1 MVKNG
6 IGWMFGDN
14 LAHPNDGNN
23 MVEPPR
29 TEVEPIPES
38 SEDAKSDESLHSLV
52 PDDPHPKNI
61 PEVSSSITP
70 LQTNAI
76 DTSAGYVL
84 PFRHNRGKPPTRY
97 SPDIEER
104 RSKYPIANYVST
116 KKLSEPL
123 KAFAHTL
130 SSCQISSSVEEA
142 LSDSKWAQVV
152 KEELEALQKNNTWVL
167 SVLPEGRKTV
177 GCKWIFSFKYK
188 ADGSIDRYKARL
200 VAKGYT

>member
-14 LAHPNDGNN
+14 LAHPNDGND

-29 TEVEPIPES
+29 IEAEPVPES

-76 DTSAGYVL
+76 DTSAG
-84 PFRHNRGKPPTRY
+84 
-97 SPDIEER
+97 
-104 RSKYPIANYVST
+104 
-116 KKLSEPL
+116 
-123 KAFAHTL
+123 
-130 SSCQISSSVEEA
+130 
-142 LSDSKWAQVV
+142 
-152 KEELEALQKNNTWVL
+152 
-167 SVLPEGRKTV
+167 
-177 GCKWIFSFKYK
+177 
-188 ADGSIDRYKARL
+188 
-200 VAKGYT
+200 